1 MSLSDSESDGD
12 PASAASGRDDVP
24 RRGSGDRRGRALAV
38 SDPPCFWW
46 RLLPQTLKEYY
57 RGMKSSKPEVLM
69 MAEPDR
75 QAQPGPASGVSA
87 KVASSLMTVSD
98 LARSVNFYCDVFSC
112 RVALHEQDTALL
124 LTPGGFQIYLHS
136 KGPSRRPRIG
146 ATGVQCLM
154 WATDS
159 QEELQRISQRLLS
172 YDVATFSYTEGGVTF
187 VEGCDPDHGRVIVAH
202 PSPSQL
208 PREVIATRLRG
219 RLRSLRRRLRTGVFA
234 A

>member
-1 MSLSDSESDGD
+1 
-12 PASAASGRDDVP
+12 
-24 RRGSGDRRGRALAV
+24 
-38 SDPPCFWW
+38 
-46 RLLPQTLKEYY
+46 
-57 RGMKSSKPEVLM
+57 MKSSKTPERVM
-69 MAEPDR
+69 VAEPDR
-75 QAQPGPASGVSA
+75 QAQPGPNSGAA

-98 LARSVNFYCDVFSC
+98 VGRSVNFYCDVFAC

-146 ATGVQCLM
+146 ATGVQYLM

-159 QEELQRISQRLLS
+159 QAELQRISQRLLA
-172 YDVATFSYTEGGVTF
+172 YDVATFSYTENGVTF
-187 VEGCDPDHGRVIVAH
+187 VEGCDPDGGRVLVAY
-202 PSPSQL
+202 PSPCQL
-208 PREVIATRLRG
+208 PREVIASRLGG

>member
-1 MSLSDSESDGD
+1 
-12 PASAASGRDDVP
+12 
-24 RRGSGDRRGRALAV
+24 
-38 SDPPCFWW
+38 
-46 RLLPQTLKEYY
+46 
-57 RGMKSSKPEVLM
+57 M

-75 QAQPGPASGVSA
+75 QAQPGPAIRVTA

-98 LARSVNFYCDVFSC
+98 LDRSVNFYCDVFSC
-112 RVALHEQDTALL
+112 RVALRERDTALL

-146 ATGVQCLM
+146 ATGVQYLM

-159 QEELQRISQRLLS
+159 QAELQRISERLRA
-172 YDVATFSYTEGGVTF
+172 YDVATHSYTENGVTF
-187 VEGCDPDHGRVIVAH
+187 VEGTDPDDGRVIVAY
-202 PSPSQL
+202 PSPGQL
-208 PREVIATRLRG
+208 PREVIAPRLRG